1 MDAARRQSAIQT
13 TFFRIIILKK
23 NHYYSSNLIAQ
34 QHMAIC
40 CLSFLFGVHPS
51 RSAGT
56 NSCCAYIYTLTIQLY
71 KREKIENSLPV
82 CRTRT
87 TMVASCPTLRKV
99 STGLPSG
106 SDPATMS
113 IQQLTVSCCG
123 RELLDDGGD
132 GGSGEG
138 DGPWLSFRTPLVI
151 MLAGGEEILASRFI
165 SIFLAVYK

>member
-1 MDAARRQSAIQT
+1 
-13 TFFRIIILKK
+13 
-23 NHYYSSNLIAQ
+23 
-34 QHMAIC
+34 
-40 CLSFLFGVHPS
+40 
-51 RSAGT
+51 
-56 NSCCAYIYTLTIQLY
+56 
-71 KREKIENSLPV
+71 
-82 CRTRT
+82 
-87 TMVASCPTLRKV
+87 MVASCPTLRKV

-123 RELLDDGGD
+123 RELLLDDGG
-132 GGSGEG
+132 GEG